1 MAVTNEKAAQLA
13 DGYRGKTY
21 DDEKV
26 RFAHFEFTQGAAAGD
41 AGSTAD
47 LVKLPA
53 GNVRLLPGMSKV
65 YHSALGASRTLDIGH
80 PAYTGADGVAVAAD
94 DDAFT
99 AAGALDV
106 SSAGTNV
113 AFDAAVR
120 KFDMFSRGGITVQGI
135 VQGGT
140 IPAGATI
147 FGYVAY
153 QHF

>member
-1 MAVTNEKAAQLA
+1 MAVTNEKSAQLA
-13 DGYRGKTY
+13 DNYRGKTF

-26 RFAHFEFTQGAAAGD
+26 RFAFFEFTQGAAAGD
-41 AGSTAD
+41 AGSTAE
-47 LVKLPA
+47 LVHLPA
-53 GNVRLLPGMSKV
+53 GNVRLLPHLSKV
-65 YHSALGASRTLDIGH
+65 FHSALGTSRTLDIGH
-80 PAYTGADGVAVAAD
+80 KAYTGADGAAEAAD

-106 SSAGTNV
+106 SAAGTNV

-120 KFDMFSRGGITVQGI
+120 KFDMFSRGKIQVEGI

-153 QHF
+153 LHY